1 MAKQSAHR
9 GRRKGGG
16 EPAKASNGLNDK
28 GGQVNRELSK
38 VTLYVRP
45 DQIIAIEAIQLSE
58 RKRTGQRRDKSAL
71 VQEALDLLVRKYKI
85 QP

>member
-1 MAKQSAHR
+1 MGKQSTHKAKR
-9 GRRKGGG
+9 MGVG
-16 EPAKASNGLNDK
+16 ESARASNGLNDK
-28 GGQVNRELSK
+28 GGHVNRELSK

-45 DQIIAIEAIQLSE
+45 DQIVAIEAIQLSE
-58 RKRTGQRRDKSAL
+58 RKRTGQRPDKSSL